1 MRSTCI
7 MPQDRRFHDQSLN
20 YIAQSINASI
30 NRCFIPRQEAQ
41 VFARLAYNHRFVF
54 KPNMREWDLKI
65 QPIIISPSSNQ
76 DAVSFTPRIKDQLH
90 IGYRLP
96 HPSGSWCCNLPLI
109 NPTLYLIC
117 KGKRERKKLLSIIT
131 FSIHIELLTFRSLGL
146 QDHWKVSKGSSP
158 ARWKRLNIAPPN
170 R

>member
-1 MRSTCI
+1 
-7 MPQDRRFHDQSLN
+7 MPKLQELRYVTVKYTDDRCDKWNRFVRTINTD
-20 YIAQSINASI
+20 SINSCEKYMYYATRPTISWSVFKLYCSI
-30 NRCFIPRQEAQ
+30 YKCQYLNRCFIPRQEAQ

-117 KGKRERKKLLSIIT
+117 KG
-131 FSIHIELLTFRSLGL
+131 
-146 QDHWKVSKGSSP
+146 
-158 ARWKRLNIAPPN
+158 
-170 R
+170 